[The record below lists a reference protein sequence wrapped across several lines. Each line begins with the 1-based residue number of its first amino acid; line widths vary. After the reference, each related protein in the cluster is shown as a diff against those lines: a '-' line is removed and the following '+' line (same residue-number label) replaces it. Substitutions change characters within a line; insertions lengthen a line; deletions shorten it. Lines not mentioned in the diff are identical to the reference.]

1 MLFIIADDLRP
12 QLGIYGNRAATP
24 NLDELAQQPGALT
37 FERAFAQITVCNPSI
52 TNLGTLCRRTASDVL
67 TLLAS
72 SMAPATIDD

>member
-37 FERAFAQITVCNPSI
+37 FERAFAQITVCNPS
-52 TNLGTLCRRTASDVL
+52 RAS
-67 TLLAS
+67 LL
-72 SMAPATIDD
+72 